1 MMTEKS
7 VEYTCS
13 FCGKGRLDVDKLI
26 VGNDVS
32 ICNECVTLC
41 AEIVSKTQKHKQV
54 KTDSINPIELKEYL
68 DKHIV
73 GQDDAKIAL
82 CVAVNNHY
90 KRINSTETAPRI
102 EKSNVLLI
110 GPTGSGKTLLAKT
123 IAEYLNV
130 PFAIGDATTLTE
142 AGYVGD
148 DVENLILRLYNAADG
163 DIEKTE
169 RGIIFVDEIDKIARK
184 SENASVTKDVGGEGV
199 QQALLKLVEGTVC
212 RVPPQGGRK
221 HPNGDMLE
229 INTKNILFIG
239 SGAFVG
245 LEKTI
250 QARLDKGG
258 MGFLAELK
266 KEEESM
272 DSLLEKVQPRDFVHY
287 GMIPEFVGRFPVISH
302 NHKLS
307 RETLVK
313 ILKEPQN
320 SLKKQYQ
327 YLFHL
332 DDLELELTD
341 DFLAAV
347 ADKAIEMDTGARGL
361 KNILENVLLK
371 WQFNASLLR
380 SNGVQKIV
388 FTEDTVTKKM
398 DPTLVL
404 EKPTPKK
411 ARQSN

>member
-1 MMTEKS
+1 MTDKN
-7 VEYTCS
+7 VEYNCS
-13 FCGKGRLDVDKLI
+13 FCGKGRLEVDKLI

-32 ICNECVTLC
+32 ICNECVELC
-41 AEIVSKTQKHKQV
+41 GEIVSKTKKHKQS
-54 KTDSINPIELKEYL
+54 KTNSINPVELKEFL
-68 DKHIV
+68 DKHII

-82 CVAVNNHY
+82 CVAVSNHY
-90 KRINSTETAPRI
+90 KRINSSESAPKL

-163 DIEKTE
+163 DLEKTE
-169 RGIIFVDEIDKIARK
+169 RGIIFIDEIDKIARK
-184 SENASVTKDVGGEGV
+184 SESASVTKDVGGEGV

-239 SGAFVG
+239 SGAFVD
-245 LEKTI
+245 LEKII
-250 QARLDKGG
+250 QSRLDKGG
-258 MGFLAELK
+258 IGFLAEVK
-266 KEEESM
+266 SM
-272 DSLLEKVQPRDFVHY
+272 NNTDNILENVLPKDFVHF
-287 GMIPEFVGRFPVISH
+287 GMIPEFVGRFPVITH
-302 NHKLS
+302 NNKLTS
-307 RETLVK
+307 ETLVK
-313 ILKEPQN
+313 ILSEPEHC
-320 SLKKQYQ
+320 LKKQYE
-327 YLFHL
+327 YLFQL
-332 DDLELELTD
+332 DDLDLELTSE
-341 DFLAAV
+341 LLSAV
-347 ADKAIEMDTGARGL
+347 ANKAIEMETGARGL
-361 KNILENVLLK
+361 KNILETLLLK

-380 SNGVQKIV
+380 TQGVQKLI
-388 FTEDTVTKKM
+388 FTEDTLTKKT

-404 EKPTPKK
+404 EKPLAKK
-411 ARQSN
+411 AR

>member
-1 MMTEKS
+1 MMTEKN

-13 FCGKGRLDVDKLI
+13 FCGKGRLEVDKLI
-26 VGNDVS
+26 VGNEVS
-32 ICNECVTLC
+32 ICNECVELC
-41 AEIVSKTQKHKQV
+41 AEIVNKTAKIKQP
-54 KTDSINPIELKEYL
+54 KSGSINPIDLKEFL
-68 DKHIV
+68 DKHII

-82 CVAVNNHY
+82 CVSVNNHY
-90 KRINSTETAPRI
+90 KRINSNESAPRI

-148 DVENLILRLYNAADG
+148 DVENLILRLYNAAEG
-163 DIEKTE
+163 DLEKTE
-169 RGIIFVDEIDKIARK
+169 RGIIFIDEIDKIARK

-229 INTKNILFIG
+229 INTNNILFIG

-245 LEKTI
+245 LDKII
-250 QARLDKGG
+250 QARLDKGSI
-258 MGFLAELK
+258 GFMAELK
-266 KEEESM
+266 NNLESS
-272 DSLLEKVQPRDFVHY
+272 DNLLEHVLSKDFVHF
-287 GMIPEFVGRFPVISH
+287 GMIPEFVGRFPVITH
-302 NHKLS
+302 HRKLT

-313 ILKEPQN
+313 ILKEPEH
-320 SLKKQYQ
+320 SLKKQYE

-332 DDLELELTD
+332 DDLELEFTD

-361 KNILENVLLK
+361 KNILENVLIK
-371 WQFNASLLR
+371 WQFNASLLK

-388 FTEDTVTKKM
+388 FTEDTITKKV

-404 EKPTPKK
+404 GKPIVKK
-411 ARQSN
+411 AR